1 MGGTG
6 KTVPKKPMNIMNIFF
21 PSNVNLKNPFF
32 KVSYV
37 VLTLI
42 TLVSMVRSI
51 LHILLPDGGAES
63 IATIPLSTLSEEA
76 QAIVIGMFA
85 LWGLSQLLASFFFVY
100 LLIAKKS
107 WMAFAWLLVLL
118 EYLGRL
124 FIGLTKPFET
134 VETAPGAYGNY
145 IFIVLSLGML
155 LWYAITYRKRV
166 I

>member
-1 MGGTG
+1 
-6 KTVPKKPMNIMNIFF
+6 
-21 PSNVNLKNPFF
+21 
-32 KVSYV
+32 
-37 VLTLI
+37 
-42 TLVSMVRSI
+42 MVRSI

-76 QAIVIGMFA
+76 QAIVIGLFA

-124 FIGLTKPFET
+124 FIGLIKPFET

-145 IFIVLSLGML
+145 IFIVLSLGMF
-155 LWYAITYRKRV
+155 LWYAFTYRKLLM
-166 I
+166 